1 MYSAHGV
8 IGMRLSAAG
17 PYWKLEYGTVNISE
31 IEEELFRLEYPNLM
45 ADHDPDIER
54 YYYLR
59 NTGQSS
65 DALYIFESRLR
76 PRYPDDEFRTAL
88 MRSYRRRH
96 PSFRKLLAAGYHALG
111 QRSLERVRLSI
122 NYIADKADSYD
133 PRDVFSTI
141 KAAEDILRILPKE
154 RYEAIDEAD
163 RYARYAGALNIRA
176 RSAARAAGLV
186 RAYLTQSL
194 AVVEEERRRRE
205 ILEQQE
211 LRRERKRLVKMDWE
225 SYRWQ
230 KRYGSLPLIDFSSVV
245 FSPADLLRIEI
256 PQSLVRL
263 EDQTLAYCVKYWNL
277 TEDAAFERT
286 LFLYSRK
293 YGSRN
298 HDVYMTIRRGK
309 MTKQRDD
316 EILAS
321 VLSSLVKGYYYSI
334 TGDRYLQQKWNMVKP
349 LLAGAAPDRK
359 TPLALP
365 APDQVSAPSQAG
377 KEDAAEGAA
386 EKPEKS
392 KRTAGKKPGRK
403 KPGKRTKKGKAR
415 AGKRR
420 KKSPVRPV
428 PAVQDFPASGEGAGG
443 SVSNRLR
450 DLSGRSYDLYQDR
463 FLGNVRPAIR
473 KVLGEG
479 KGLFFRIPE
488 DAENLIYDFL
498 ENHYSDPFMDWAG
511 SEERKTLKE
520 MGFDLPS
527 LNPVIDECYGRL

>member
-1 MYSAHGV
+1 
-8 IGMRLSAAG
+8 
-17 PYWKLEYGTVNISE
+17 VNISE

-59 NTGQSS
+59 STSQSP
-65 DALYIFESRLR
+65 DALYIFESRLK

-96 PSFRKLLAAGYHALG
+96 PSFRKLLALGYHALG
-111 QRSLERVRLSI
+111 QRSLERIRLSV
-122 NYIADKADSYD
+122 NYIADKADSYN
-133 PRDVFSTI
+133 PKDVFSTI

-154 RYEAIDEAD
+154 RYEAIDGID
-163 RYARYAGALNIRA
+163 RYARYADALNVRA
-176 RSAARAAGLV
+176 RSVARAAGLV

-205 ILEQQE
+205 ILEQME

-256 PQSLVRL
+256 PRSLVRL
-263 EDQTLAYCVKYWNL
+263 EDQTLAYCIKYWNL
-277 TEDAAFERT
+277 TEDAAFERI

-349 LLAGAAPDRK
+349 LLAGVAPNRE
-359 TPLALP
+359 TRPALP
-365 APDQVSAPSQAG
+365 APDQVSVSSKAG
-377 KEDAAEGAA
+377 EKE
-386 EKPEKS
+386 
-392 KRTAGKKPGRK
+392 TGKKGE
-403 KPGKRTKKGKAR
+403 KGKDRVREKTAKIPCQAR
-415 AGKRR
+415 SRR
-420 KKSPVRPV
+420 TGPSGVRGRDRRFRV
-428 PAVQDFPASGEGAGG
+428 EPASGTFRP
-443 SVSNRLR
+443 VLR
-450 DLSGRSYDLYQDR
+450 SLSGS
-463 FLGNVRPAIR
+463 FSR
-473 KVLGEG
+473 KCPSGDTEG
-479 KGLFFRIPE
+479 P
-488 DAENLIYDFL
+488 
-498 ENHYSDPFMDWAG
+498 W
-511 SEERKTLKE
+511 
-520 MGFDLPS
+520 
-527 LNPVIDECYGRL
+527 

>member
-1 MYSAHGV
+1 M
-8 IGMRLSAAG
+8 
-17 PYWKLEYGTVNISE
+17 
-31 IEEELFRLEYPNLM
+31 
-45 ADHDPDIER
+45 
-54 YYYLR
+54 
-59 NTGQSS
+59 
-65 DALYIFESRLR
+65 
-76 PRYPDDEFRTAL
+76 
-88 MRSYRRRH
+88 
-96 PSFRKLLAAGYHALG
+96 GYHALA
-111 QRSLERVRLSI
+111 QRSIDRIRLSI
-122 NYIADKADSYD
+122 NYIADKADSYN

-154 RYEAIDEAD
+154 RYEAIDGMD

-176 RSAARAAGLV
+176 RSVARAAGLV

-205 ILEQQE
+205 TLEQQE
-211 LRRERKRLVKMDWE
+211 LQRERKRLVKMDWE

-256 PQSLVRL
+256 PRSLTRL
-263 EDQTLAYCVKYWNL
+263 EDQTLAYCIKYWNL

-309 MTKQRDD
+309 ITRQRDD
-316 EILAS
+316 DILAS

-349 LLAGAAPDRK
+349 LLTGAAPNRE
-359 TPLALP
+359 TRPALP
-365 APDQVSAPSQAG
+365 APDQVSVPSEAG
-377 KEDAAEGAA
+377 VRAAGESPAEKAAQKPERPEKVTAKPEQVEKAEKVTARPAKKKAGRGKPEQRAEREEAAA
-386 EKPEKS
+386 EK
-392 KRTAGKKPGRK
+392 KR
-403 KPGKRTKKGKAR
+403 KRPRTG
-415 AGKRR
+415 
-420 KKSPVRPV
+420 SV
-428 PAVQDFPASGEGAGG
+428 PALGNLPAPGEGTGGG

-450 DLSGRSYDLYQDR
+450 ELSGRSYDLYQDR
-463 FLGNVRPAIR
+463 FLANVRPAIR
-473 KVLGEG
+473 KVLGG
-479 KGLFFRIPE
+479 GRGLFFKIPE
-488 DAENLIYDFL
+488 EAENLIYGFL
-498 ENHYSDPFMDWAG
+498 KDHYSDPFMDWAG
-511 SEERKTLKE
+511 SGERKTLGE

>member
-1 MYSAHGV
+1 M
-8 IGMRLSAAG
+8 
-17 PYWKLEYGTVNISE
+17 NISE

-59 NTGQSS
+59 STGHSF
-65 DALYIFESRLR
+65 DALHIFESRLK
-76 PRYPDDEFRTAL
+76 PRYPDDEFRTTL

-96 PSFRKLLAAGYHALG
+96 PSFRKLLAMGYHALG
-111 QRSLERVRLSI
+111 QRSIERIRRSL
-122 NYIADKADSYD
+122 NYIADRADFYN

-141 KAAEDILRILPKE
+141 KTAEDILRILPKE
-154 RYEAIDEAD
+154 RYEAIDGID

-176 RSAARAAGLV
+176 RSVAKAAGLV

-194 AVVEEERRRRE
+194 TVVEEERRRRE
-205 ILEQQE
+205 MLERQE

-225 SYRWQ
+225 NYRWQ

-256 PQSLVRL
+256 PRSLARL

-309 MTKQRDD
+309 MTRQRDD
-316 EILAS
+316 DILAS

-334 TGDRYLQQKWNMVKP
+334 TGDRYLQRKWNTVKP
-349 LLAGAAPDRK
+349 LLTGTAPNRE
-359 TPLALP
+359 TRPALP
-365 APDQVSAPSQAG
+365 APDQVSVPSEAG
-377 KEDAAEGAA
+377 GEAVAGSPAETTA
-386 EKPEKS
+386 EKPEK
-392 KRTAGKKPGRK
+392 TAARPK
-403 KPGKRTKKGKAR
+403 KPGKAAARPAEKKAGRRKPGRGAEKEDAAAGKKRKRSR
-415 AGKRR
+415 AG
-420 KKSPVRPV
+420 
-428 PAVQDFPASGEGAGG
+428 PAPAPGGLPAPGEDAGG

-450 DLSGRSYDLYQDR
+450 ELSGRSYDLYQDR
-463 FLGNVRPAIR
+463 FLATVRPAIR

-479 KGLFFRIPE
+479 RGLFFRIPE

-498 ENHYSDPFMDWAG
+498 KDHYSDPFMDWAG
-511 SEERKTLKE
+511 SGERKTLE
-520 MGFDLPS
+520 ALGFGLPS